1 MVSHLIFGAVLGA
14 LFSQTTTFS
23 MRPEDK
29 KDLWS
34 QLMS

>member
-1 MVSHLIFGAVLGA
+1 MVSHLILAAVLRA
-14 LFSQTTTFS
+14 SFSQTTTFC

-34 QLMS
+34 QSMS